1 LHERFAFEARRLVA
15 QPAEQGNSCPWSAF
29 HLRTK
34 VSIDFFQDRTMSAR
48 LTRFGRTSADPTTA
62 KASARAAYHR
72 ARQAGGLA
80 PVLADRLWADALSA
94 CNGCDAVIE
103 GEIMRRTQHFL
114 ALIEE
119 RAKWPRRPLH

>member
-1 LHERFAFEARRLVA
+1 MRGPKFPLIF
-15 QPAEQGNSCPWSAF
+15 F
-29 HLRTK
+29 H
-34 VSIDFFQDRTMSAR
+34 DRTMSAR
-48 LTRFGRTSADPTTA
+48 PTRFGRTSADPTTA

-80 PVLADRLWADALSA
+80 PAMADRLWADTLSA

-103 GEIMRRTQHFL
+103 GEIMRRARLFL